1 MCVRVTA
8 TLGEAQLEIS
18 RFLKKECGGTSSYI
32 NRFKPCGNYMYH
44 LIQELVMLHF
54 DFIGF
59 V

>member
-1 MCVRVTA
+1 MCVTA

-32 NRFKPCGNYMYH
+32 NRFKACGNYMYH

-54 DFIGF
+54 DFMCF